1 MTPPPSTGEVGRGHV
16 EKPTQRHLL
25 DHALRYDRLLRVFL
39 MTEGKAGAEQQ
50 QNLMYLYDL
59 SERAPPQA
67 WLSVAQATLGRR

>member
-1 MTPPPSTGEVGRGHV
+1 LV
-16 EKPTQRHLL
+16 L